1 MHTHTPA
8 AALVRLSDALEPD
21 TRAMLDAIRYKS
33 LPTVTRYRL
42 TSTKLIHTPGL
53 FAWLINAYQTDR
65 HHAITVMNAGW
76 PTVPADVRR
85 GILDGSQPYTVNGS
99 TVVIEVTR

>member
-1 MHTHTPA
+1 MDTTPTTGP
-8 AALVRLSDALEPD
+8 VRLSDMLSPN
-21 TRAMLDAIRYKS
+21 TRAMLDAIRHKA

-42 TSTKLIHTPGL
+42 TSTNLIHTPGL

-65 HHAITVMNAGW
+65 RHAVQCMDAGW

-85 GILDGSQPYTVNGS
+85 GILDQSIPYTVHGS